1 MLNSE
6 TTILRVWLF
15 ASVPNSPS
23 VTPHESKIEQVR
35 FCVLD
40 NESTKE
46 PFKYLEWDLE
56 GVGEAG
62 RTPCFESLS
71 CLTQVLSIQS
81 VLKMRKHM

>member
-1 MLNSE
+1 M
-6 TTILRVWLF
+6 F
-15 ASVPNSPS
+15 PSVPNSPS
-23 VTPHESKIEQVR
+23 VTLHESKIEQVG

-46 PFKYLEWDLE
+46 PFKYLEWDL
-56 GVGEAG
+56 GVGGGEAG
-62 RTPCFESLS
+62 RTPCFESIS